1 MTPTATA
8 ALRWA
13 ATAPAFPIGGL
24 LARLPGPVDGP
35 AAAVV
40 AGALAGGVLG
50 LAQGL
55 ALGRR
60 TLLLTAGSAAGLAA
74 GLAIGG
80 ALVGWSTTPASLALQ
95 GLVSGAAVGAAQ
107 WPVLAGVL
115 RGRAAVWPLL
125 TAAAWAL
132 GWLTTEA
139 VGVDVERQY
148 AVFGAAGAGVATAL
162 TGLLAVPALRRDLVR
177 SDPPSL
183 VAQPG
188 RLDPFRGSPR
198 ACEG

>member
-1 MTPTATA
+1 MTPTTTA

-13 ATAPAFPIGGL
+13 ATALAFPVGGL
-24 LARLPGPVDGP
+24 LARLPGPVDSP
-35 AAAVV
+35 AAALL
-40 AGALAGGVLG
+40 AGAVAGGVLG

-60 TLLLTAGSAAGLAA
+60 TPPLVLSSAAGLAA
-74 GLAIGG
+74 GLALGG
-80 ALVGWSTTPASLALQ
+80 ALVGWSTTPGALAAQ

-115 RGRAAVWPLL
+115 GSRAGGWPVL

-132 GWLTTEA
+132 GWLATEA

-148 AVFGAAGAGVATAL
+148 AVFGAAGAVVATAL
-162 TGLLAVPALRRDLVR
+162 TGVLAVPAVRRRPVR
-177 SDPPSL
+177 
-183 VAQPG
+183 
-188 RLDPFRGSPR
+188 
-198 ACEG
+198 